1 VSFDLAVEAALRSA
15 PPSWRVEQFRRLA
28 SLVSEPRGQRPLELL
43 SLSSDGVVAPR
54 QEEGGLG
61 RQAPAEETMERY
73 WATRPG
79 DLVVNPMWLVGGGI
93 GVADVHGAVSPDY
106 RVYRLRSELYPRYMH
121 YLLRS
126 QPYRDQYRLYT
137 RADTT
142 FDRRVSKENF
152 HPLPVLVPPLDQQ
165 RCVADFLNAE
175 TARMDALAAARIR
188 QVDLLAEYVRAGLS
202 STADALIARWGSSKL
217 RYVLLAIEQ
226 GWSPECEDRP
236 TAEEEWGVVKA
247 GCVNGGVFQPDQ
259 HKTLPSDVAP
269 RREYQL
275 RPGDLL
281 MSRASGSID
290 LIGSVGVVPALNR
303 RLLLCDKVY
312 RLRVDA
318 TKVKVAFV
326 AHMLRTQAVRE
337 QIKLGISGATGLANN
352 LPSSVV
358 KVLVIPMPPLDVQE
372 QTVTSIQQVLE
383 KVGNVQDSL
392 NTQLALLA
400 ERRQALITAAVTGQ
414 IDVTTARGVRA

>member
-1 VSFDLAVEAALRSA
+1 
-15 PPSWRVEQFRRLA
+15 
-28 SLVSEPRGQRPLELL
+28 
-43 SLSSDGVVAPR
+43 
-54 QEEGGLG
+54 
-61 RQAPAEETMERY
+61 M
-73 WATRPG
+73 
-79 DLVVNPMWLVGGGI
+79 
-93 GVADVHGAVSPDY
+93 
-106 RVYRLRSELYPRYMH
+106 
-121 YLLRS
+121 
-126 QPYRDQYRLYT
+126 
-137 RADTT
+137 
-142 FDRRVSKENF
+142 
-152 HPLPVLVPPLDQQ
+152 
-165 RCVADFLNAE
+165 
-175 TARMDALAAARIR
+175 
-188 QVDLLAEYVRAGLS
+188 
-202 STADALIARWGSSKL
+202 
-217 RYVLLAIEQ
+217 EQ

-400 ERRQALITAAVTGQ
+400 EQRQALITAAVTGQ
-414 IDVTTARGVRA
+414 MDVTTARRVTA